1 MTDISGIQQAVQKI
15 VEQGVGDQAQNAA
28 VDKGSAAAG
37 DVEKFQAA
45 LAQSPAEP
53 QAVNPVANAEAP
65 AKVEGVAE
73 AEDTSPGQKILDNV
87 EQLRSGFHDTMN
99 QVQQLIDKGTASPAD
114 VLAVQAKLQAVTL
127 QQDMLAKVVGKS
139 EQNIDTMLKGQ

>member
-1 MTDISGIQQAVQKI
+1 MTDISGIQQVVQKI

-53 QAVNPVANAEAP
+53 QAVNPTANAEAP
-65 AKVEGVAE
+65 AKIEGVTE
-73 AEDTSPGQKILDNV
+73 VEETSPGQKILDNV

-99 QVQQLIDKGTASPAD
+99 QVQQLIDKGTASPAEM
-114 VLAVQAKLQAVTL
+114 LAVQAKLQTMTL